1 MADDTG
7 VNIRLLGGFEATVDG
22 RLVPAEAWRLRKAK
36 TLVKLLVLADGHR
49 MHRESLVALLWPDRD
64 TASGTNNLHQA
75 LYVARRVLATGAGTL
90 FVLREDVVLLSD
102 GAMPWLDVEEFTDA
116 GRLAR
121 QTRDPGDYR
130 RAAELYRG
138 DLLPEDRFERWAEAP
153 REALRDRH
161 LGLMVE
167 YAEVLAE
174 HGELGE
180 AVDVAAAV
188 TAADPFHEG
197 AHRTLMTALAATGRR
212 YEALAVYDRLREELN
227 REYAAD
233 PEPATQRVYRD
244 LLARADP
251 GVEPAGPM
259 ARTMA
264 TRSTTGPV
272 VEAADRGGAD
282 SPTLERTS
290 FIGRHR
296 ETAEIVNTLERTRL
310 LTLTGPGG
318 AGKTR
323 LACEVAAALAPGYRG
338 GVCVAELAS
347 LSRPDL
353 VPHAV
358 AAALGEPMPETGRA
372 ERALARQLSDRHL
385 LLVLDNCEHLLD
397 ACARLAAELLR
408 SCPNVI
414 VLATSREPLRV
425 GGEVTWRT
433 PSLALPDLRALPP
446 LDRLAEL
453 DSIRLFVE
461 RAHDVAPQFVLDETT
476 ARAVAAICVRLDGMP
491 LAIELAA
498 ARASALAPSQI
509 AERLDDA
516 LRVLDRGSRAAV
528 NRQRTLQATLAWSH
542 DLLEPDERVL
552 FRRLAVFAGSMTLEA
567 VESIC
572 GGDGLDAVDLL
583 SRLVDKSL
591 VQVESAGATVRYRL
605 LETIRQFADQQLR
618 DAGERSDRELAHR
631 DWYVDFAEANDPE
644 RAVEVVND
652 TPQAL
657 DAEHDNLRAALST
670 GLVRDPG
677 VALGLAVSLWRFWLS
692 RGHFSEGSRWLAAT
706 LSAAPERTATRAR
719 ALLCAASMDLRRG
732 GLGSLQ
738 LELGTEAISIM
749 REVGDDRALA
759 KTLHLAGM
767 LAWVEEDGWRRATAL
782 VEESR
787 ALAALTAD
795 GPAVADA
802 AHTLGVI
809 ALARGDDAQAER
821 HFAAVLGLLDR
832 VPADLPPFFSA
843 LTPGFYFEPA
853 RGGPPR
859 LPFTET
865 VLLFRRVGRRQ
876 AVAYTLANLSYAAS
890 LAGDPSRALRLLEDS
905 LSGFAAR
912 GRSTRPGPGAEP
924 SGRRPPRRRQG
935 RHGHSA
941 ARRQPGDPPRPRRP
955 PVDRDDGDQSGP
967 GGRRGRR
974 PGEGRPAASRGSAA
988 VRGDRGRTG
997 RWGALLDLGLVLLDA
1012 GDYERARRVL
1022 REWQGL
1028 PPAWTFRP
1036 RAWALLSL
1044 AAAERRCGDDDAAV
1058 RCLDEAR
1065 QAFLALADSPGLA
1078 YLNGLDGLDGLDSPD
1093 GQAEALLSEC

>member
-1 MADDTG
+1 M
-7 VNIRLLGGFEATVDG
+7 
-22 RLVPAEAWRLRKAK
+22 
-36 TLVKLLVLADGHR
+36 
-49 MHRESLVALLWPDRD
+49 
-64 TASGTNNLHQA
+64 
-75 LYVARRVLATGAGTL
+75 
-90 FVLREDVVLLSD
+90 
-102 GAMPWLDVEEFTDA
+102 
-116 GRLAR
+116 
-121 QTRDPGDYR
+121 
-130 RAAELYRG
+130 
-138 DLLPEDRFERWAEAP
+138 
-153 REALRDRH
+153 
-161 LGLMVE
+161 
-167 YAEVLAE
+167 
-174 HGELGE
+174 
-180 AVDVAAAV
+180 
-188 TAADPFHEG
+188 
-197 AHRTLMTALAATGRR
+197 
-212 YEALAVYDRLREELN
+212 
-227 REYAAD
+227 
-233 PEPATQRVYRD
+233 
-244 LLARADP
+244 
-251 GVEPAGPM
+251 
-259 ARTMA
+259 
-264 TRSTTGPV
+264 
-272 VEAADRGGAD
+272 EAADRGGAD

-323 LACEVAAALAPGYRG
+323 LACEVAAALAHGYRG

-476 ARAVAAICVRLDGMP
+476 APAVAAICVRLDGMP

-509 AERLDDA
+509 AERLNDA

-591 VQVESAGATVRYRL
+591 VQVESAGGTVRYRL

-890 LAGDPSRALRLLEDS
+890 LAGDPPRALRLLEDS
-905 LSGFAAR
+905 LSGFAAEGDLHGQALALSR
-912 GRSTRPGPGAEP
+912 LAGVHRVAGRVATASQLLDDSLEI
-924 SGRRPPRRRQG
+924 RQG
-935 RHGHSA
+935 L
-941 ARRQPGDPPRPRRP
+941 
-955 PVDRDDGDQSGP
+955 
-967 GGRRGRR
+967 
-974 PGEGRPAASRGSAA
+974 
-988 VRGDRGRTG
+988 GDRRSIGMTVINQALVAAADDDPEKADRLLREALLLFEETEDGPG

-1044 AAAERRCGDDDAAV
+1044 AAAERRCGDDEAAV

-1078 YLNGLDGLDGLDSPD
+1078 YLDGLDGLDGLDSPD